1 MEELPL
7 KPVDDAPVQAKPAPN
22 PAPAWVA
29 LLCAWLGLVTL
40 VCSVVLPFLP
50 GSVRPREELEHRAP
64 WSAADRW
71 LPFPIYLSVVALF
84 LGIVVLWQMR
94 REGRPLAEGLA
105 AQRVQALVGMGLALV
120 AVVFMYGWVFFSVA
134 WKAR

>member
-1 MEELPL
+1 
-7 KPVDDAPVQAKPAPN
+7 
-22 PAPAWVA
+22 VA
-29 LLCAWLGLVTL
+29 FACAWLGLITL

-50 GSVRPREELEHRAP
+50 GSRRPREELEHRAP

-120 AVVFMYGWVFFSVA
+120 AVVFMYGWVFYSVA

>member
-7 KPVDDAPVQAKPAPN
+7 KPVEDAPIRVKPAPT

-29 LLCAWLGLVTL
+29 LMCAWLGLITL

-50 GSVRPREELEHRAP
+50 GSRRPREELEHRAP

-71 LPFPIYLSVVALF
+71 LPFPMYLSVVALF

-94 REGRPLAEGLA
+94 REPRPLAEGLA

-120 AVVFMYGWVFFSVA
+120 AVVFMYGWVFYSVA